1 MIKIGIDPGV
11 TGAIAALD
19 ADNRLI
25 ALHDMPTVTDGKKRR
40 VNAPELA
47 TIIGSICTEEWKYH
61 AYVENV
67 HAMPGQGVTS
77 MFNFGRSAGIIDG
90 VLGALH
96 IPLTHVT
103 PQKWKKAAGLIGKEK
118 DQGRTRAIELYPSA
132 PLSRKKDIGRADAI
146 LISRFGL

>member
-25 ALHDMPTVTDGKKRR
+25 DVFDMPVVQDGKKRR

-47 TIIGSICTEEWKYH
+47 AIIGAICSGAGQYH
-61 AYVENV
+61 AYVEKV
-67 HAMPGQGVTS
+67 GAMPGQGVTS

-96 IPLTHVT
+96 IPLTYVS

-132 PLSRKKDIGRADAI
+132 PLNLKKHIGRADAI
-146 LISRFGL
+146 LISRFGI